1 MANPNNPEYL
11 EQQCPLPYSGSKS
24 GYIRHDV
31 DCNEVTDKDQG
42 VLVAQKISGIEYR
55 NFNSKYQK
63 SVLEPIISN
72 NITDNEHSDHVA
84 ITNGWNSKFIKQVW
98 WDGSAYQDKVGG
110 LSEKY
115 VTQSLF
121 KAWVLNVDGT
131 QTEKAYDEYDEY
143 VAHDVCNYEVT
154 SLITT
159 SSSVGEMIVPLGDIF
174 LALEGDR
181 DNTIINEERTLA
193 ILLEDNT
200 TLYKIDY
207 ENDYFVREE
216 GDVALSYEAGGLIE
230 PS

>member
-11 EQQCPLPYSGSKS
+11 AQQCPLPYSGSKS

-42 VLVAQKISGIEYR
+42 VVVAQKISGIEYR
-55 NFNSKYQK
+55 NFNTKYQK
-63 SVLEPIISN
+63 SVLEPVISTD
-72 NITDNEHSDHVA
+72 ITVNAHSDHVA

-131 QTEKAYDEYDEY
+131 QTEKMYDEYEY
-143 VAHDVCNYEVT
+143 VHRDICNYEVT
-154 SLITT
+154 ALFTTT
-159 SSSVGEMIVPLGDIF
+159 SSIGELIVPLGDIF

-200 TLYKIDY
+200 TLYQIDY

-216 GDVALSYEAGGLIE
+216 GDVSLSYESGALIE
-230 PS
+230 PA

>member
-42 VLVAQKISGIEYR
+42 VVVAQKISGIEYR
-55 NFNSKYQK
+55 NFNTKYQK
-63 SVLEPIISN
+63 SVLEPVISTD
-72 NITDNEHSDHVA
+72 ITVNAHSDHVA

-98 WDGSAYQDKVGG
+98 WDGNAYQDKIGG

-121 KAWVLNVDGT
+121 KAWVLNDDGS
-131 QTEKAYDEYDEY
+131 QTEKVYDDY
-143 VAHDVCNYEVT
+143 VAHDVCNYEVS
-154 SLITT
+154 SLF
-159 SSSVGEMIVPLGDIF
+159 SLPAGLGRSVATPLGDVF
-174 LALEGDR
+174 LALEDDR
-181 DNTIINEERTLA
+181 DNTIVNEERTLA

-200 TLYKIDY
+200 TLYQIDY
-207 ENDYFVREE
+207 ETDYFVREE
-216 GDVALSYEAGGLIE
+216 GDVSLSYESGALIE
-230 PS
+230 PA